1 MKRVIFFVLLSLSVL
16 ICVEAILIATDPLRK
31 SNEEV
36 RKYVL
41 GLTPIGTSKEDVI
54 QFIKENQD
62 SFKRYKR
69 FEHYDVYEHYD
80 YGFIIKSDRAVM
92 LHQGYSYDD
101 SEMIGNE
108 TIVATIGQYPNPFDV
123 IVFAYWAFDEQG
135 KLIDVGISKGS
146 NSM

>member
-1 MKRVIFFVLLSLSVL
+1 MKRVIFFVLLSLAVL

-69 FEHYDVYEHYD
+69 FEHYDVYTHHN
-80 YGFIIKSDRAVM
+80 YGFSIKNNRVVM
-92 LHQGYSYDD
+92 RYQGYQYND
-101 SEMIGNE
+101 SEMIGKE
-108 TIVATIGQYPNPFDV
+108 TIEATIGQYIKFFEV
-123 IVFAYWAFDEQG
+123 IVFAYWAFDQDG
-135 KLIDVGISKGS
+135 KLVDVEITKTS
-146 NSM
+146 NSF